1 MENQSNQKMY
11 KIVDRILVVVWYM
24 FVATMLLI
32 AALLI
37 KN

>member
-1 MENQSNQKMY
+1 MY
-11 KIVDRILVVVWYM
+11 KIVDAILVVVWHV
-24 FVATMLLI
+24 FVATMFLA